1 MTLKTYAKCYANLRI
16 VCVCYILKCRMTI
29 HLSLLM
35 MPIFQMLCIEICK
48 LFKSSTE
55 TNLENSTF
63 TTTTVYPKAAKRSIL
78 CAPLHSL
85 NDSTVIIAAAELLAY
100 N

>member
-1 MTLKTYAKCYANLRI
+1 MTLETYAKCYANLRS

-48 LFKSSTE
+48 LFKSS
-55 TNLENSTF
+55 NQFRKKYIHYN
-63 TTTTVYPKAAKRSIL
+63 
-78 CAPLHSL
+78 HSL
-85 NDSTVIIAAAELLAY
+85 SKSGQAIYSLRPSTLAQWQY
-100 N
+100 GYHRSSRTPCL